1 MLGYPVLRL
10 ADLVAYLRLRGA
22 AGVLPCMFRTLSLVG
37 SLVKRL
43 LVCLTVLLAC
53 LSVPAGQAVLLAM
66 SASWQLAWQLAST
79 TTVLLWSNPVYSYH
93 YNRYANPVS
102 A

>member
-79 TTVLLWSNPVYSYH
+79 TMV
-93 YNRYANPVS
+93 
-102 A
+102 